1 MKAFM
6 IGLLSKFGK
15 GMLGKLL
22 RKVIPLLVILSIYL
36 VAGLVLKALWKSLK
50 KQFIPFV
57 K

>member
-1 MKAFM
+1 MKAFL

-36 VAGLVLKALWKSLK
+36 VAGIVLKALWKSFK